1 MQSALFLPHLGFSP
15 YNYPVKSRN
24 VRKNRKSKKVEK
36 TAQKPADTGVGKRR
50 RGRPGVRK
58 SEVENRADDYR
69 LTLEQ
74 DWNVLAST
82 FLKAQSE
89 EEFKKLL
96 DEAPYHVRNKFAPIR
111 FSLVE
116 KMRAD
121 PKFPKTVKAQIRFIG
136 DSLAALGRVAPRT
149 SRDICAE
156 GRKKKRHRIIR
167 QDYYIECTCGYEG
180 PAKHGACPGCGAR
193 AGILSP
199 QVFQEPEDD

>member
-1 MQSALFLPHLGFSP
+1 MA
-15 YNYPVKSRN
+15 
-24 VRKNRKSKKVEK
+24 K
-36 TAQKPADTGVGKRR
+36 TAQKPLDTVYGKRG

-58 SEVENRADDYR
+58 SEVQNRAYDYR

-74 DWNVLAST
+74 NWDVLAAP
-82 FLKAQSE
+82 FLTAQSDE
-89 EEFKKLL
+89 ELKSLL

-116 KMRAD
+116 KTRKD

-136 DSLAALGRVAPRT
+136 DSLAGLGRVAPRT

-156 GRKKKRHRIIR
+156 GRKKRHMIIR

-193 AGILSP
+193 AGIFSP
-199 QVFQEPEDD
+199 QIFQELEDD

>member
-1 MQSALFLPHLGFSP
+1 M
-15 YNYPVKSRN
+15 KSRN
-24 VRKNRKSKKVEK
+24 FRKNGLLK
-36 TAQKPADTGVGKRR
+36 KRR
-50 RGRPGVRK
+50 KPPPKGLDKVFRKRPRGRPGVRK
-58 SEVENRADDYR
+58 SEVQNRAYDYR

-116 KMRAD
+116 KMRTD

-136 DSLAALGRVAPRT
+136 DSLAGLGRVAPRT

-156 GRKKKRHRIIR
+156 GRKKRHIIIR

-180 PAKHGACPGCGAR
+180 PAKHGACPDCGTLTVAF
-193 AGILSP
+193 S
-199 QVFQEPEDD
+199 EPRFPELEEDQRSERT

>member
-1 MQSALFLPHLGFSP
+1 MNF
-15 YNYPVKSRN
+15 
-24 VRKNRKSKKVEK
+24 RKNRKSKKTRK
-36 TAQKPADTGVGKRR
+36 TPPKGLDKVFRKRR
-50 RGRPGVRK
+50 RGRPGVKK
-58 SEVENRADDYR
+58 SEVQGRADDYR

-74 DWNVLAST
+74 NWDVLAT
-82 FLKAQSE
+82 PFLMAQSE
-89 EEFKKLL
+89 EEFKRLL
-96 DEAPYHVRNKFAPIR
+96 DEVPYDIRNRFAPIR

-116 KMRAD
+116 KMRTD

-156 GRKKKRHRIIR
+156 GRKEERHMIIR

-199 QVFQEPEDD
+199 QVFQQPEDD